1 MPPGIAESAMDKID
15 FYVRNGCQ
23 LEREL
28 QERNEQIFWTRE
40 NNCKNLIELL
50 NEDAYV

>member
-1 MPPGIAESAMDKID
+1 MDKID

-23 LEREL
+23 LESALRA
-28 QERNEQIFWTRE
+28 RNEQIFRTRE